1 MKACSAKA
9 KSASEAAT
17 GAVGVTMAVVAAGA
31 QGTTTDAGVWD
42 AVEASGAAEVTGA
55 AEPKKKAPR
64 ASRVDWATLLH
75 RVWGIDALKC
85 PRCEGPMRF
94 IATITD
100 QAVIVRI
107 LTHLGLPTVEVV
119 AAPARRWDDTS

>member
-1 MKACSAKA
+1 
-9 KSASEAAT
+9 
-17 GAVGVTMAVVAAGA
+17 MAVVAAGA